1 MGGESKY
8 LFGPVPSRR
17 LGLSLGVDIV
27 PLKTCTQ
34 NCLYCQLGIDGIVTF
49 GRKPFVPIDD
59 VIEELK
65 AKIEAGLAADYI
77 TISGSGEPT
86 LNSQMGV
93 LIDRIKQITD
103 IPVAVITNGTL
114 LGIPAVRADCSKAD
128 VVLPSL
134 DAGDA
139 ETFNKINRP
148 HKDIDFDEFVEG
160 LCLFRKEY
168 AGQIWLEVFFCD
180 GVNSSPEQIE
190 RISEIVQRIGAD
202 KVHLNTVARP
212 PADGTA
218 VCVSAEK
225 LASIADRLGPN
236 VEVVADFRSETAAAE
251 AIGPPASEQ
260 ILAVL
265 ARRPCTLDDMCQ
277 SMGLARAEVVKNLA
291 SLEKNGLVV
300 SQRTEGQL
308 FYSLKY

>member
-34 NCLYCQLGIDGIVTF
+34 NCIYCQLGIEGVVTL

-65 AKIEAGLAADYI
+65 TKIESPLTADYI

-93 LIDRIKQITD
+93 LIDKVREITD

-114 LGIPAVRADCSKAD
+114 LGDPAVRADCSKAD
-128 VVLPSL
+128 LVLPSL

-139 ETFNKINRP
+139 ETFNKINFP
-148 HKDIDFDEFVEG
+148 HKDINFDEFVEA
-160 LCLFRKEY
+160 LCVFRAEY
-168 AGQIWLEVFFCD
+168 AGQIWLEVFFCE
-180 GVNSSPEQIE
+180 GVNTGTEQIE

-202 KVHLNTVARP
+202 KVHLNTVVRP
-212 PADGTA
+212 PANGA
-218 VCVSAEK
+218 AICVSAEK
-225 LASIADRLGPN
+225 LASIAAQLGPN
-236 VEVVADFRSETAAAE
+236 AEVVADFRSETAVSE
-251 AIGPPASEQ
+251 TTLYPASEQ

-277 SMGLARAEVVKNLA
+277 SMGLARTEIVKNLA
-291 SLEKNGLVV
+291 FLEKNGLVI

-308 FYSLKY
+308 FYKLK